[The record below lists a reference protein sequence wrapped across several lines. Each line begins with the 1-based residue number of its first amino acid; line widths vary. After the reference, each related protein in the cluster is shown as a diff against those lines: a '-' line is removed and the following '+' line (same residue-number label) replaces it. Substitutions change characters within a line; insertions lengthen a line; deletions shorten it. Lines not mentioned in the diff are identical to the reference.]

1 MDHTRNTPRL
11 ASPEPDAPTIIRNG
25 SRKRYIVIDHETA
38 DDPRLSARALG
49 FLVYIL
55 GKPNNWEVRADELAK
70 RFNCGRKYAYATLTE
85 LIALGYASRVAVRE
99 AGRIVRWDLMVY
111 ESPNGDG
118 CPDPQKGNVVSPTL
132 ATSDTCPDPLFLH
145 VALGHSTKELKDQPS
160 TETTK
165 TSVQPHLNG
174 DAEAAPSTPWPASLE
189 AVRRMLDDLDSP
201 QGFYDLKFWQQIHAA
216 YEPLPDVF
224 YVDELR
230 KYLVWW
236 HAQPPSRRR
245 KAVTRS
251 FATWLRAEE
260 AKAAA
265 RAERKV
271 STNGFHPQPLR

>member
-1 MDHTRNTPRL
+1 MSENPN
-11 ASPEPDAPTIIRNG
+11 APTIIRNG

-70 RFNCGRKYAYATLTE
+70 RFGCGRDYVYATLTE
-85 LIALGYASRVAVRE
+85 LVNLGYAARVSAREGGRFVRSDF
-99 AGRIVRWDLMVY
+99 VVY
-111 ESPNGDG
+111 ESPAARNVQVGKG
-118 CPDPQKGNVVSPTL
+118 CPDPCFP
-132 ATSDTCPDPLFLH
+132 DTVKPDP
-145 VALGHSTKELKDQPS
+145 VNPHSSKELKDLPS

-201 QGFYDLKFWQQIHAA
+201 PGFYDPGFWGRIHTA
-216 YEPLPDVF
+216 YDPLPDI
-224 YVDELR
+224 YYLDELR

-236 HAQPPSRRR
+236 HDQPPSRRR

-251 FATWLRAEE
+251 FATWLRTEE
-260 AKAAA
+260 AKAQA
-265 RAERKV
+265 RMTRKET
-271 STNGFHPQPLR
+271 TNGFHPQPVR

>member
-11 ASPEPDAPTIIRNG
+11 ASPDPDAPTIIRNG

-70 RFNCGRKYAYATLTE
+70 RFGCGRNYAYATLTE
-85 LIALGYASRVAVRE
+85 LVNLGYAARMPVRE
-99 AGRIVRWDLMVY
+99 GGRFVRWDLVVY
-111 ESPNGDG
+111 ESPSARNVQVGKG
-118 CPDPQKGNVVSPTL
+118 CPDPCFPDVVK
-132 ATSDTCPDPLFLH
+132 PDVVNP
-145 VALGHSTKELKDQPS
+145 HSTKELKDLPS

-174 DAEAAPSTPWPASLE
+174 DAEAAPPPAWPKPLDS
-189 AVRRMLDDLDSP
+189 VRRLLDQLESP
-201 QGFYDLKFWQQIHAA
+201 QGFYDLAFWQQIHAA
-216 YEPLPDVF
+216 YEPIPDVF

-236 HAQPPSRRR
+236 HRQPPSRRR